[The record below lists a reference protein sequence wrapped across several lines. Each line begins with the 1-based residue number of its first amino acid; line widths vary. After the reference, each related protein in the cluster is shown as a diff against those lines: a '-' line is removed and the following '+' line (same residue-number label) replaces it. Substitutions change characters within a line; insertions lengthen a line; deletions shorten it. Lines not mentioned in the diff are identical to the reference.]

1 MVQFCYKGLYL
12 GIENVC
18 LSCVA
23 TDGKDG
29 HGLKRENVG
38 PTFSSFK
45 ADTHDGFCSRRMLQA
60 HFARVSTHEGAF
72 SSSLN
77 LPRELAPKYLTC

>member
-1 MVQFCYKGLYL
+1 MARFCFSRLYL

-29 HGLKRENVG
+29 HGLKLEKVG
-38 PTFSSFK
+38 PTFSIFNATTWEIS
-45 ADTHDGFCSRRMLQA
+45 AIWLA
-60 HFARVSTHEGAF
+60 E
-72 SSSLN
+72 SSNIFQLN
-77 LPRELAPKYLTC
+77 LKYLATCENYKPFVGSSINK